1 MPGNH
6 RMNTQRC
13 APIMARLVAVLCLAA
28 TTGCVSQRS
37 AAVTGVDGEKSIQL
51 KHVTT
56 GLLAGPCIPA
66 YPGRTREVYW
76 IKLQGDGPTYS
87 TEQLSFVNSQ
97 GESIPASDLL
107 HGEVRLDRA
116 KHVIIVDIRQG
127 DTTMPYN
134 GSYRYKGDI

>member
-1 MPGNH
+1 
-6 RMNTQRC
+6 MNYRRGACKT
-13 APIMARLVAVLCLAA
+13 ARFVTVLCLAA

-37 AAVTGVDGEKSIQL
+37 ATVTGVDGEKSIQL

-66 YPGRTREVYW
+66 YPGRSKEMYW
-76 IKLQGDGPTYS
+76 IKLQGDGPSYS
-87 TEQLSFVNSQ
+87 TKQISFVNSQ
-97 GESIPASDLL
+97 GESISAPDSL

-116 KHVIIVDIRQG
+116 KHVIIVDIHQG

-134 GSYRYKGDI
+134 GFYRYQGDI

>member
-1 MPGNH
+1 
-6 RMNTQRC
+6 MNYQRC
-13 APIMARLVAVLCLAA
+13 ASMIARLVTVLCLAA

-37 AAVTGVDGEKSIQL
+37 ATVTGVDGEKSIQL

-66 YPGRTREVYW
+66 YPGRTRETYW

-87 TEQLSFVNSQ
+87 TKQISFVNSQ
-97 GESIPASDLL
+97 GESIPAPDSL

-116 KHVIIVDIRQG
+116 KHVIIVDIHQG

-134 GSYRYKGDI
+134 GSYRYQGDI

>member
-1 MPGNH
+1 
-6 RMNTQRC
+6 
-13 APIMARLVAVLCLAA
+13 VLCLAA

-37 AAVTGVDGEKSIQL
+37 ATVTGVDGEKSIQL
-51 KHVTT
+51 RQVTT

-66 YPGRTREVYW
+66 YPGRIKETYW
-76 IKLQGDGPTYS
+76 IRLQGDGPTYS
-87 TEQLSFVNSQ
+87 TKQISFVNSK
-97 GESIPASDLL
+97 GESIPAADSL

-116 KHVIIVDIRQG
+116 KHVVIVDIRQG